1 MKKINITY
9 RMENASE
16 SAESCITLP
25 MEDAVAE
32 DILTNEEHSQHL
44 NPMLNGEVYRLLRSL
59 AAIQG
64 YEYVR
69 ACCPRE
75 VLA

>member
-1 MKKINITY
+1 
-9 RMENASE
+9 
-16 SAESCITLP
+16 

-32 DILTNEEHSQHL
+32 DILTNEENSQHL